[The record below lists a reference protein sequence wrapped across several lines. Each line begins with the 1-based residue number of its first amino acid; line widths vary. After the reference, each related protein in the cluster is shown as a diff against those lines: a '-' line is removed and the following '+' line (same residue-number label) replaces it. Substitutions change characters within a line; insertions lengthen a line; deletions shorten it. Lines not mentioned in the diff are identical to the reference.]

1 MQGIVEVLR
10 TFDSEHN
17 VNNTRREAG
26 ALSDLLECDVTIE
39 YCDHYLRNLTSY
51 EEYEKAVIKLVV
63 SELLAT
69 FDSEHNVED
78 VRREAGRLS
87 EILECDVTIEYCDH
101 YLRNLTSYEEYEDAV
116 INQVMS

>member
-1 MQGIVEVLR
+1 MRLFYFTINSMQGIIEVLR
-10 TFDSEHN
+10 TFDSRKRSGPSVRSEHN

-51 EEYEKAVIKLVV
+51 EEYE
-63 SELLAT
+63 
-69 FDSEHNVED
+69 
-78 VRREAGRLS
+78 
-87 EILECDVTIEYCDH
+87 
-101 YLRNLTSYEEYEDAV
+101 DAV

>member
-39 YCDHYLRNLTSY
+39 YCDH
-51 EEYEKAVIKLVV
+51 KAAMVHHPSV
-63 SELLAT
+63 A
-69 FDSEHNVED
+69 H
-78 VRREAGRLS
+78 
-87 EILECDVTIEYCDH
+87 
-101 YLRNLTSYEEYEDAV
+101 
-116 INQVMS
+116 